1 MKKDVVELVICNK
14 LFYCLFSGTWLP
26 VARSLIYTKVTAL
39 AILLSQIWLNK
50 FAQQFGID

>member
-1 MKKDVVELVICNK
+1 MKKDVVELVICNT

-26 VARSLIYTKVTAL
+26 VARSLTYTTVTAL
-39 AILLSQIWLNK
+39 ASLLSQIWLNK